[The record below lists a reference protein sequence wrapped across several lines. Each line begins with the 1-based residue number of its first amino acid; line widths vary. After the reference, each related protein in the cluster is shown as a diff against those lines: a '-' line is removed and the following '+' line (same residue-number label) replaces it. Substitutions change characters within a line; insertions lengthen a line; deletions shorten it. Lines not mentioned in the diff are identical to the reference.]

1 MILVKEMPTSG
12 QFVAVWT
19 DENGI
24 WSDSYMWENGNLME
38 YISDQDVW
46 DVAHW
51 VDFVKGAVFVL
62 QSHKA

>member
-1 MILVKEMPTSG
+1 MILVKEIPTSG
-12 QFVAVWT
+12 QFVVVWT
-19 DENGI
+19 NENGI

-62 QSHKA
+62 QSPKT